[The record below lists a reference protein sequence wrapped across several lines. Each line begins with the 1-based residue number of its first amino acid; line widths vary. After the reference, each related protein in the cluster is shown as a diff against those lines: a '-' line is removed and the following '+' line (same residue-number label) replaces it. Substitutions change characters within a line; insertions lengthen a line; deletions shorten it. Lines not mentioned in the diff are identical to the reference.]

1 MYSLLIENRL
11 MLYGMIAAI
20 FIIINLSAILLIKY
34 LLPWQAMRV
43 MRKCKI
49 HLKNRRVIPLLNL
62 MGQLVLSL
70 SGSITRGVP
79 LVTDIIPVGITPS
92 KLMTIT
98 ASAEAGIKHPL
109 AEAIIE
115 WVEDKDIA
123 LLEAAA
129 VNAVPGKGVE
139 ALINHQEIRVG
150 TAAFLQEQDVN
161 IPAEILTR
169 ADQLASKGNFISFVS
184 IGNFCRGF
192 IVFSDRVRDT
202 APGAVRALPEF
213 GISTSILTST
223 VRSTARNLAKQTGIM
238 VVRPELNA
246 MEKAK
251 EFMVLKTKNS
261 LIGAIGTT
269 KNSAVLMQYA
279 DISFTLSTSDEALK
293 EESDVYIDSVDFG
306 NILSAVDIARYTY
319 GKRKTGL
326 IITVLSNLLL
336 GAVTS
341 YLVAEPAL
349 PFFAPVLPILT
360 GTVALVSIIAN
371 QLTYKY

>member
-1 MYSLLIENRL
+1 M
-11 MLYGMIAAI
+11 
-20 FIIINLSAILLIKY
+20 
-34 LLPWQAMRV
+34 
-43 MRKCKI
+43 
-49 HLKNRRVIPLLNL
+49 
-62 MGQLVLSL
+62 
-70 SGSITRGVP
+70 
-79 LVTDIIPVGITPS
+79 
-92 KLMTIT
+92 
-98 ASAEAGIKHPL
+98 
-109 AEAIIE
+109 
-115 WVEDKDIA
+115 
-123 LLEAAA
+123 
-129 VNAVPGKGVE
+129 
-139 ALINHQEIRVG
+139 
-150 TAAFLQEQDVN
+150 
-161 IPAEILTR
+161 
-169 ADQLASKGNFISFVS
+169 
-184 IGNFCRGF
+184 
-192 IVFSDRVRDT
+192 
-202 APGAVRALPEF
+202 
-213 GISTSILTST
+213 
-223 VRSTARNLAKQTGIM
+223 RSTARNLAKQTGIT

-246 MEKAK
+246 MEKTK

-326 IITVLSNLLL
+326 IITVFSNLLL

-360 GTVALVSIIAN
+360 GTIALVSIIAN